1 VYFCFYSAYSLSM
14 EAPLY
19 ITVTLN
25 PAIDRTAEVDQL
37 SPGKHL
43 TVHTTNRSA
52 GGKGINL
59 ARILAREKCSCV
71 ATGLLGKENTS
82 IFEPT
87 FAREGIVDRCVRID
101 GFVRENLTLLDL
113 ATGRDTHFREA
124 GPVCDGAELEQID
137 AVLKD
142 VSRPGCVVA
151 FCGSA
156 PRELS
161 PEAVG
166 ETIGR
171 ARRPGVR
178 VVVDMEGTLLAAAV
192 KQGGLW
198 LISPNENELAELAG
212 HPLNDPAQRIE
223 AARSLIPKTTY
234 VLLSGGPDGASLIS
248 ADQVWNA
255 RASLPADVP
264 ACNTVGC
271 GDVLLATFLA
281 KLPPTHDAKP
291 SSSQLAGALKHAVA
305 AATAAAADPI
315 PAQYD
320 ATLRGVIYETTVAF

>member
-1 VYFCFYSAYSLSM
+1 M
-14 EAPLY
+14 EPPFY
-19 ITVTLN
+19 ITLTLN

-52 GGKGINL
+52 GGKGINV

-71 ATGLLGKENTS
+71 ATGLLGKENAS
-82 IFEPT
+82 IFEST

-101 GFVRENLTLLDL
+101 GCVRENFTLLDL
-113 ATGRDTHFREA
+113 ATGQDTHFREA
-124 GPVCDGAELEQID
+124 GPVCDAAELEQID

-142 VSRPGCVVA
+142 VSRPGCVVS

-156 PRELS
+156 PRGLS

-178 VVVDMEGTLLAAAV
+178 VVADMEGALLAAAV
-192 KQGGLW
+192 KQSGLW
-198 LISPNENELAELAG
+198 MIAPNVNELAELAG
-212 HPLNDPAQRIE
+212 HTLDDPGQQIA

-234 VLLSGGPDGASLIS
+234 VLLSRGSDGASLIS
-248 ADQVWNA
+248 ADHAWHA
-255 RASLPADVP
+255 RATLPPSVSV
-264 ACNTVGC
+264 CNTVGC

-281 KLPPTHDAKP
+281 KLSPDHDNDPPMGDE
-291 SSSQLAGALKHAVA
+291 QLAGALKHAVA
-305 AATAAAADPI
+305 AATASAADPI